1 MYINSGYLH
10 NSLLDFKDK
19 SRPLVVGSCGTYRL
33 IHQPKLPTYRPRG
46 RIDYQLLYIVAGKGH
61 FFLDGKEE
69 IIEAGHML
77 LYRPREMQ
85 KYVYYGSD
93 QTEVYWV
100 HFTGSNVKNILK
112 EYHLFESGRI
122 MQTGNSSEYH
132 QLFRKMI
139 QELQLTRPHYEEY
152 LSLLLRELF
161 LLISRQTPIG
171 ISSQNRMLQ
180 KEMEKATQY
189 FSEHFT
195 EEISIEQYAMDKHL
209 STSWFIRSFKRYN
222 GVTPM
227 QYILNL
233 RITNAKTLLRTTTY
247 SVAEVASIVGY
258 DNPLYFSRLFKKQTG
273 LPPSEFRNTE
283 TMFFI

>member
-33 IHQPKLPTYRPRG
+33 IHQPKLPTYRPR
-46 RIDYQLLYIVAGKGH
+46 
-61 FFLDGKEE
+61 
-69 IIEAGHML
+69 
-77 LYRPREMQ
+77 EMQ
-85 KYVYYGSD
+85 KYVYYGTD

-122 MQTGNSSEYH
+122 MQTGNSTEYH

-139 QELQLTRPHYEEY
+139 QELQLIRPHFEEY

-180 KEMEKATQY
+180 KEMEEATQY

-273 LPPSEFRNTE
+273 LPPSEFRNTD
-283 TMFFI
+283 TMFS

>member
-19 SRPLVVGSCGTYRL
+19 SKPLVVGSCGTYRL

-46 RIDYQLLYIVAGKGH
+46 RIDYQLLYITAGKGH
-61 FFLDGKEE
+61 FFLNGKEE
-69 IIEAGHML
+69 IIEAGHMI
-77 LYRPREMQ
+77 LYKPREMQ
-85 KYVYYGSD
+85 RYVYYGTD

-100 HFTGSNVKNILK
+100 HFTGNNVKNILR
-112 EYHLFESGRI
+112 EYHLFESGQI
-122 MQTGNSSEYH
+122 IQTGNSTEYH
-132 QLFRKMI
+132 QIFRKMI

-161 LLISRQTPIG
+161 LLISRQAPMG

-180 KEMEKATQY
+180 KEMEEATQY
-189 FSEHFT
+189 FNEHFA

-222 GVTPM
+222 
-227 QYILNL
+227 
-233 RITNAKTLLRTTTY
+233 
-247 SVAEVASIVGY
+247 SVIY
-258 DNPLYFSRLFKKQTG
+258 
-273 LPPSEFRNTE
+273 
-283 TMFFI
+283 